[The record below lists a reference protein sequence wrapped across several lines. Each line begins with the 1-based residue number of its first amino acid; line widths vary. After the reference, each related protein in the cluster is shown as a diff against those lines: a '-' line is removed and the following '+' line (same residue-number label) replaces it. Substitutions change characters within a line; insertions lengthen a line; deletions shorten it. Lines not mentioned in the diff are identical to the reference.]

1 MSTISPS
8 SSSTVGVPPPPALL
22 LAVFRPLPVSLA
34 RTRLKSNFL
43 ALLLSSFVQ
52 TLFTPYLS
60 IRRSVIY
67 LIDEHVQHRVGGQGS
82 YAAGGFWW
90 LESAVTFI
98 LIWNMLEAAVSIKWP
113 RQSAT
118 AVPQGLKM
126 TPSRPSS
133 PLAWPHD
140 ASFLPHS
147 LPYSPF
153 RDLSFTPSCIFFTL
167 SPLASPMPLCLF
179 FRSSY
184 PLTRSQPDQSRR
196 PSPADFDLADPRIH
210 HSRPL
215 LHPLQV
221 NAPPPILPP
230 TILHPSQ
237 PGSIRFHAL
246 PFSQP
251 ASSLFP
257 LSASTAKI
265 LNLPSRAPESTGLFF
280 DPNASAS
287 PSKLAQSQM
296 QQSQPQLQ
304 NQNGITQ
311 RRNEVAVTGTGTG
324 RTVQTG
330 TGEFVLIEG
339 AEREWVDNVWKGVRG
354 KGGRVGI

>member
-1 MSTISPS
+1 MDSMSTISPS
-8 SSSTVGVPPPPALL
+8 PSPLAGLPPPPAPL
-22 LAVFRPLPVSLA
+22 LALFRPLPVSLA

-43 ALLLSSFVQ
+43 ALLFFSFVQ

-82 YAAGGFWW
+82 YAAAGFWW

-133 PLAWPHD
+133 PLTRAYITPD
-140 ASFLPHS
+140 RFS
-147 LPYSPF
+147 
-153 RDLSFTPSCIFFTL
+153 TPSKSTPLPPSSLQRFSTPPNPGPYASTPSR
-167 SPLASPMPLCLF
+167 SPNPPH
-179 FRSSY
+179 RSS
-184 PLTRSQPDQSRR
+184 
-196 PSPADFDLADPRIH
+196 
-210 HSRPL
+210 
-215 LHPLQV
+215 
-221 NAPPPILPP
+221 
-230 TILHPSQ
+230 
-237 PGSIRFHAL
+237 
-246 PFSQP
+246 
-251 ASSLFP
+251 P

-304 NQNGITQ
+304 NQSSSTQ
-311 RRNEVAVTGTGTG
+311 SRNEVAVTGTGTGTG